1 MITTLIAVLLDW
13 FFGEP
18 TKYHP
23 LVGFGSLA
31 KYSEKHCY
39 GPPSET
45 AETRRHRGIL
55 ALLLL
60 LLPLTALATSLC
72 ALPYLGVGFSL
83 LILYFTLGHKSLYD
97 HTLPIA
103 IALRRNNPNEARRLT
118 SRIVSRDPSTLNIT
132 VATTESI
139 QENGNDSIF
148 ATIFWFTI
156 AGAPGALFYR
166 LANTMDAMWGYRND
180 HYRYFGWAAARLDDV
195 LNYLP
200 ARLTALSYALLGN
213 TTQAL
218 TCWQTQAP
226 KWDSPNAGPVMA
238 AGAGALNILIGGPA
252 RYHGKW
258 HNRPTLGAG
267 LPPNANDIDRSLKL
281 VSHSVWLWLIVIIMF
296 GVINGS

>member
-1 MITTLIAVLLDW
+1 
-13 FFGEP
+13 
-18 TKYHP
+18 
-23 LVGFGSLA
+23 
-31 KYSEKHCY
+31 
-39 GPPSET
+39 
-45 AETRRHRGIL
+45 
-55 ALLLL
+55 
-60 LLPLTALATSLC
+60 
-72 ALPYLGVGFSL
+72 
-83 LILYFTLGHKSLYD
+83 
-97 HTLPIA
+97 
-103 IALRRNNPNEARRLT
+103 
-118 SRIVSRDPSTLNIT
+118 
-132 VATTESI
+132 
-139 QENGNDSIF
+139 
-148 ATIFWFTI
+148 
-156 AGAPGALFYR
+156 
-166 LANTMDAMWGYRND
+166 MDAMWGYRND

-267 LPPNANDIDRSLKL
+267 PPPNANDIDRSLKL